1 MKFNDNID
9 FYGVFNFKSIDAEGN
24 ILDEYNEK
32 NLIMDA
38 ARNNMAQL
46 VGGVTTGGDTSAGLA
61 INKFVLGTL
70 GHVGTD
76 ILDAQQVGESDISK
90 PASDRTFDS
99 QRSKIF
105 SEAIS
110 GAVNYRIGFDA
121 TGGNDVTLTASGQR
135 YEANS
140 QVGSS
145 EPGNTVRRVVSGRTV
160 TYTVTIPVDNAN
172 SDVPLAYTE
181 AALYAGGE
189 IFSMKTFPA
198 RIKENTVKFEI
209 SWSIIF

>member
-1 MKFNDNID
+1 MNFNDNID
-9 FYGVFNFKSIDAEGN
+9 FYGVFNFKSIDADGN
-24 ILDEYNEK
+24 VLDEYKEK

-46 VGGVTTGGDTSAGLA
+46 VGGVTTGGDTSAGLS
-61 INKFVLGTL
+61 INKFVLGTR

-76 ILDAQQVGESDISK
+76 ILDAQQVGESDVDKQIYY
-90 PASDRTFDS
+90 RTFDS
-99 QRSKIF
+99 QRSDLF

-110 GAVNYRIGFDA
+110 GSVNYRIDFDA
-121 TGGNDVTLTASGQR
+121 TGDNDVTLTVDGQR
-135 YEANS
+135 YEAGTV
-140 QVGSS
+140 VGAI
-145 EPGNTVRRVVSGRTV
+145 ENGNTVRRVVSGRTV
-160 TYTVTIPVDNAN
+160 TYTVTVPVDNAN
-172 SDVPLAYTE
+172 DANPLAYTE
-181 AALYAGGE
+181 AALYAGAE